1 MKSYPIISEEYIS
14 RVVVLKKGLKMFKIV
29 IANDSNWKL
38 EYLKIKDTK
47 IVDRQIIFKLIE
59 SKESIRGLKGVSL

>member
-29 IANDSNWKL
+29 IANDSNCKL